1 MVGIVKQ
8 SKENKYKFRG
18 VISKYTSELT
28 GYMSILEIHSNNE
41 LFVNGCNGVLEYESS
56 QVILD
61 TISGRLV
68 ISGDNLS
75 LDVFQGETLNIS
87 GKIHK
92 VNLEDY
98 D

>member
-1 MVGIVKQ
+1 MKPN
-8 SKENKYKFRG
+8 KENKHKFRG
-18 VISKYTSELT
+18 VVSRYVSELT
-28 GYMSILEIHSNNE
+28 GYMSIIEIHSNNE
-41 LFVNGCNGVLEYESS
+41 LFVNGCIGVLEYDASE
-56 QVILD
+56 VMLD

-68 ISGDNLS
+68 INGENLS
-75 LDVFQGETLNIS
+75 LDVFQGDTLNIS